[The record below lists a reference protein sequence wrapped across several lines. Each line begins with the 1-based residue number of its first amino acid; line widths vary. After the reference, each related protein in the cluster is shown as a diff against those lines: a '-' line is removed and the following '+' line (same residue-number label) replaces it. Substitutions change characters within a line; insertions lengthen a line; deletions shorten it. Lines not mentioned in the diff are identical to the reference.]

1 MDWRAYEIHENKVIA
16 NSNEST
22 VLITNTLNIHMLYE
36 GAKDIDILNDAI
48 IVEMLYPPWLHF
60 KNKV

>member
-1 MDWRAYEIHENKVIA
+1 MMDRRAYEIHENKVIL

-22 VLITNTLNIHMLYE
+22 VLIRNTLNIHMLYE

-48 IVEMLYPPWLHF
+48 IVEMLYPP
-60 KNKV
+60 

>member
-1 MDWRAYEIHENKVIA
+1 MDRRAYKIHEYKVIL

-22 VLITNTLNIHMLYE
+22 VLIRNTLNIHMLYE

-48 IVEMLYPPWLHF
+48 IVEMLYPRTMTTF
-60 KNKV
+60 